1 MLAFPRAQSY
11 SHWPATDAVDFVGW
25 TAAEAGDFARRA
37 THTSF
42 LCCGYHYGGKR
53 PPRPSSWVSLTG
65 AVTGGLEEARALAG
79 SWLSPARV
87 ETSGLFEG
95 YAFSERAYRLR
106 LREPGPITVRLSP
119 TRPIV
124 NPVFRVYYGQLPV
137 KVMWDGRRMEAG
149 ECRAQPLGDEL
160 LLWMDRR
167 MERETTIEI
176 IPE

>member
-1 MLAFPRAQSY
+1 M
-11 SHWPATDAVDFVGW
+11 
-25 TAAEAGDFARRA
+25 
-37 THTSF
+37 
-42 LCCGYHYGGKR
+42 
-53 PPRPSSWVSLTG
+53 
-65 AVTGGLEEARALAG
+65 
-79 SWLSPARV
+79 
-87 ETSGLFEG
+87 
-95 YAFSERAYRLR
+95 
-106 LREPGPITVRLSP
+106 
-119 TRPIV
+119 